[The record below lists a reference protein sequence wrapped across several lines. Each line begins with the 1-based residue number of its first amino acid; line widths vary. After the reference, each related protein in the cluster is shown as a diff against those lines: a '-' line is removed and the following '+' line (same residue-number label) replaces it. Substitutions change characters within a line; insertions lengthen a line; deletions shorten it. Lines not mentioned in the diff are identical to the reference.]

1 MTTHHDDP
9 NDEDLILYHYGE
21 SPDAE
26 AITAI
31 LARSAAAQ
39 QRYAE
44 LRALL
49 AAADEWTPPEL
60 PAGFENDVWQRLQP
74 RLAAERAGVA
84 MTAAAPTEAIAA
96 QAASTIDRSSSRGA
110 PRRSDLDAATSRYAA
125 PANVLPAAHRF
136 RARIRRYLPAAAA
149 AVLLLAVGY
158 LAGRLAPNVAPAP
171 PTLSAD
177 ARQRLLAETLADHL
191 ERSQRLFTELANSS
205 SEGTAS
211 MAGERRA
218 AEELLSANRLYRTAA
233 ERGGREGVAAL
244 LNEMEPVLLEL
255 AHLPAEPQPA
265 DLEFLRRRIDA
276 QSLLFKTR
284 VASELLTRS
293 LQPDSAPAS
302 RSTV

>member
-9 NDEDLILYHYGE
+9 SDEDLILYHYGE
-21 SPDAE
+21 SPDGE
-26 AITAI
+26 AITAA
-31 LARSAAAQ
+31 LARSGPAQ

-96 QAASTIDRSSSRGA
+96 QAGSTSDRSSSRGA

-158 LAGRLAPNVAPAP
+158 VAGRLAPNVAPAP

-177 ARQRLLAETLADHL
+177 SRQRLLAETLAEHL
-191 ERSQRLFTELANSS
+191 ERSQRLFTELTNASP
-205 SEGTAS
+205 EQTAS
-211 MAGERRA
+211 LAGEQRA

-233 ERGGREGVAAL
+233 ENGGREGVAAL

-276 QSLLFKTR
+276 QGLLFKTR

-293 LQPDSAPAS
+293 LRSDSAPTS